1 MSSANF
7 NVSKG
12 RIAQTQKDYE
22 SAQIPRGTYS
32 VVISDGF
39 YAKQPEV
46 GGRQAGGSKARCA
59 DLYFY
64 ASKVDAYE
72 ESAYLVGKRE
82 GQTQQAVAARRA
94 RSLGGRPLTLDTHVL
109 GRLNIG
115 CVHGVVNTAGTRMAG
130 SDDDGPDERAQLALD
145 AVEALKPS
153 FQGMVT
159 ESFPIAD
166 DGSKASSVL

>member
-59 DLYFY
+59 DLLFY
-64 ASKVDAYE
+64 VSKVDAYE

-82 GQTQQAVAARRA
+82 GQSQQEVAARRA
-94 RSLGGRPLTLDTHVL
+94 RSLGGRPKTLDTHVEL
-109 GRLNIG
+109 VSRRS
-115 CVHGVVNTAGTRMAG
+115 C
-130 SDDDGPDERAQLALD
+130 
-145 AVEALKPS
+145 
-153 FQGMVT
+153 
-159 ESFPIAD
+159 
-166 DGSKASSVL
+166 